1 MNKREKTRELLSH
14 LIKSSQAPVQQL
26 RIALIKAGQS
36 NLLKLLSQNDI
47 QAEEEDI
54 AKSYDGRCFIHLQGD
69 TYIVAKEFKGNLYIH
84 IRNYDQTGT
93 NKIPTK
99 QGATLNLSR

>member
-14 LIKSSQAPVQQL
+14 LIKSSQASVQQL